1 MEQRLCMT
9 REDSEAARAVR
20 RSTLKSLR
28 AKKRMHIAQIKQRC
42 NEEIREV
49 NIQYAEDPE
58 RLRAKY
64 AADDF
69 ARSEKARRT
78 AERRIEHE
86 KKLIERERL
95 VRQPSLAEEIASS
108 IIQGIGVLISVAA
121 TVLLVYFTL
130 TRVPADMRTVYVSS
144 YSAIGGTMILMYLMS
159 TLHHAL
165 VPAGAKEVFKRLT
178 HAFIFLVLGSAYTM
192 FTLTSLRGTAGWIL
206 LGIVWAVCII
216 GIIMYA
222 VWGGELAVANLV
234 MYLVAG
240 WAGVVL
246 VRQLYHVLPPAGFGF
261 LITCGITY
269 TISCVFFMLNKIKF
283 MHVVSN
289 AVMLMGT
296 LYLYAAVLLS
306 VV

>member
-1 MEQRLCMT
+1 MMQRLRMT

-42 NEEIREV
+42 SEEIREV

-64 AADDF
+64 AADDY

-78 AERRIEHE
+78 ARRRIEHE

-108 IIQGIGVLISVAA
+108 IIQGIGVVVSVAA
-121 TVLLVYFTL
+121 TVMLIYFTL

-144 YSAIGGTMILMYLMS
+144 YSAIGGTMILIYIMS
-159 TLHHAL
+159 
-165 VPAGAKEVFKRLT
+165 
-178 HAFIFLVLGSAYTM
+178 
-192 FTLTSLRGTAGWIL
+192 TLTSLRGTAGWIL

-234 MYLVAG
+234 MYLAAG